1 MNSDINVEDVT
12 KEYDFD
18 ENVEWGRKKID
29 LDMNAFNQGPRDE
42 YFDCTVIQDDF
53 ELTAT
58 TREVVVE
65 EDNTNENLN
74 QNDVFDLLITQSPHA
89 DYYHS
94 NLVEENT
101 QNLLAINDGHN

>member
-1 MNSDINVEDVT
+1 
-12 KEYDFD
+12 
-18 ENVEWGRKKID
+18 
-29 LDMNAFNQGPRDE
+29 MNAFNQGPRDE

-89 DYYHS
+89 DYY
-94 NLVEENT
+94 NYDLVEENT
-101 QNLLAINDGHN
+101 QNLLAINNGHNAYSFTDGSNLSGGQKFSSKNELKK